1 MLDVRRRH
9 FITLLGGAAA
19 WPLAARAQ
27 QPMPVIGFLSSRSPA
42 ESTRLVA
49 AFREGLK
56 DVGFVQDQNVR
67 IDYRWA
73 EGQYDRLERLASDLV
88 YRQVAAIAAVGNTP
102 SARAAKAATSTIP
115 IVFVV
120 GDDPVKVGLVDSL
133 SRPRGNLT
141 GLTVLFG
148 PLALKRFELLH
159 EVVSGGTVA
168 ILTNP
173 SNPLAE
179 RAINEA
185 QEAARILRR
194 QLILQIAGTESELNK
209 AFASLAQQHVGAVL
223 VDQDPFFTT
232 RREQVVGLAARYALP
247 AIYAQRDFVTNGG
260 LMSYGGDLRTGY
272 RDAGSYIGRILKG
285 ATPADLPVVQSTKVE
300 LVINLKT
307 AKALGITFPLPL
319 LGRADEVIE

>member
-1 MLDVRRRH
+1 MRRRA
-9 FITLLGGAAA
+9 FITLLGGAAVA
-19 WPLAARAQ
+19 WPLGARAQ
-27 QPMPVIGFLSSRSPA
+27 QATMPVIGFLSSRSPA
-42 ESTRLVA
+42 ESTHLVA

-56 DVGFVQDQNVR
+56 NVGFVQDQNVR

-73 EGQYDRLERLASDLV
+73 EGQYDLLERLASDLV
-88 YRQVAAIAAVGNTP
+88 YRQVAAITAVGNTP

-194 QLILQIAGTESELNK
+194 QLLLQIAGTESELNK

-307 AKALGITFPLPL
+307 AKTLGITFPLPL

>member
-260 LMSYGGDLRTGY
+260 LMSYGGDLRTAY